1 MMKRTATLG
10 SILLLCCVCLPV
22 RAVETAPDDHPRLNA
37 MRSLTINR
45 SLLEKAEAEYRE
57 LQKQEAED
65 TTGRIAKQLSDLR
78 YKIQAFNEDAQRLKG
93 TLPAGAPTED
103 TPDTAAGPRPIDT
116 AAEKRVE
123 DTVKKIY
130 DMHEKALQSIA
141 TKKFAEAQKIYEE
154 IILLSPDDDEAYLL
168 LGHTCLAAGEYEK
181 AADAFHSA
189 IHINPANAR
198 EIPRLY
204 ENILVENPSDD
215 DAMTQLGYAHLL
227 LGSVENARRAF
238 QDALSVNPSNLE
250 AKKGLLEIP

>member
-1 MMKRTATLG
+1 
-10 SILLLCCVCLPV
+10 
-22 RAVETAPDDHPRLNA
+22 

-45 SLLEKAEAEYRE
+45 SLVAKAEEEYRA
-57 LQKQEAED
+57 LQKQEPDD
-65 TTGRIAKQLSDLR
+65 TTGSVTRQLSDLR
-78 YKIQAFNEDAQRLKG
+78 YKIQAFNEDAERLKG
-93 TLPAGAPTED
+93 ILPPDTKTED
-103 TPDTAAGPRPIDT
+103 ILDASGPRPIDT

-123 DTVKKIY
+123 ETVKKIH
-130 DMHEKALQSIA
+130 DMHEKALQAIA
-141 TKKFAEAQKIYEE
+141 AKKFNEAQIIYEG

-168 LGHTCLAAGEYEK
+168 LGHTCLAAGLYEK

-189 IHINPANAR
+189 IHIEPGNAR

-227 LGSVENARRAF
+227 LGSVKFARQAF
-238 QDALSVNPSNLE
+238 EDALAVNPSNME